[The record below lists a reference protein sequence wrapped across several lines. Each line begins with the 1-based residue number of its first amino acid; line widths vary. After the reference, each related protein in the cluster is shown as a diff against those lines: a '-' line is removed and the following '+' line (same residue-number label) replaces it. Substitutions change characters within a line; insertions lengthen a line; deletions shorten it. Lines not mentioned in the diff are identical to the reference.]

1 MSVRISRRLVL
12 AAVITAALPL
22 SACKDKDD
30 DKKKKDDDDEEEEEE
45 EEEEE
50 DEDPMAGATY
60 KTVPSTKVQVPIPK
74 GWATK
79 KKSLYSVASAPDG
92 KAFLAFTT
100 VSSRGEFVGRIQH
113 VGKTFKI
120 TDYKKGKVTKADIGP
135 DKLKA
140 EIIDAT
146 CSFNDTAA
154 IMSSV
159 LVDYGKRRHVFVV
172 YALDQSASE
181 TTKTQA
187 QQAILRMRRSK

>member
-1 MSVRISRRLVL
+1 MSVRVSRRLVL
-12 AAVITAALPL
+12 AATITAVLPL
-22 SACKDKDD
+22 SACKDKKDD
-30 DKKKKDDDDEEEEEE
+30 NKKDDDEEEEEE
-45 EEEEE
+45 EEEDEE
-50 DEDPMAGATY
+50 EEDPMAGATY
-60 KTVPSTKVQVPIPK
+60 KTVPSTSVQVPIPK
-74 GWATK
+74 GWSTK

-113 VGKTFKI
+113 VSKTFKI
-120 TDYKKGKVTKADIGP
+120 TNYKKGKVTKIDIGP

-146 CSFNDTAA
+146 CRFNDTPA

-172 YALDQSASE
+172 YALDETASDK
-181 TTKTQA
+181 TKTQA
-187 QQAILRMRRSK
+187 QQAVLRMRRVK